1 VDRTRGELSKPG
13 RASARPASS
22 ASMAAI
28 RAWIGADRGTGP
40 GQGQAGGQLAPGGLQ
55 FDGRQRGHV
64 VLTHRS

>member
-1 VDRTRGELSKPG
+1 
-13 RASARPASS
+13 
-22 ASMAAI
+22 MAAI